1 MERPLDGEVVSTGQK
16 RHLIHRGSPQAK
28 AEMSDSPCVSQQAAA
43 DTGQFDC
50 NICLDMAYEPVVT
63 ACGHLYCWPC
73 VYKWLQQHETDRL
86 CPVCKAA
93 VTGDSVI
100 PIYGRGRPPVDPRS
114 RESISV
120 ENVPDR
126 PPAQRPV
133 VSEASSMR
141 REVVGRRIHE
151 TVDRSTTAPF
161 NFWVPARGGLI
172 PEAAPG
178 QPGAS
183 TTLTAG
189 LSFLPTFFGLH
200 LSHPQGVQGEP
211 GAEAL
216 SPEQA
221 QQALL
226 SRLLLLL
233 GSMVI
238 LCLLLF

>member
-1 MERPLDGEVVSTGQK
+1 MR
-16 RHLIHRGSPQAK
+16 R
-28 AEMSDSPCVSQQAAA
+28 CV
-43 DTGQFDC
+43 T
-50 NICLDMAYEPVVT
+50 ICGFGT
-63 ACGHLYCWPC
+63 ARSFPDYS
-73 VYKWLQQHETDRL
+73 RL
-86 CPVCKAA
+86 CLSSLACFVAT
-93 VTGDSVI
+93 VDSI
-100 PIYGRGRPPVDPRS
+100 GLHICRGRPSPCPRS
-114 RESISV
+114 RE
-120 ENVPDR
+120 
-126 PPAQRPV
+126 Q
-133 VSEASSMR
+133 
-141 REVVGRRIHE
+141 
-151 TVDRSTTAPF
+151 VDRSTTAPF

-233 GSMVI
+233 RSMVI